1 MRPDADALALPLEG
15 EIRRG
20 RVADNLLSGVFCKLG
35 AEVDGLEA
43 KSTVDVEYREKPL
56 GGWKLSLALCEVGR
70 GSTEREPVEEAFE
83 DVLGD
88 DEA

>member
-20 RVADNLLSGVFCKLG
+20 RVADDLLSGVLCKLG

-43 KSTVDVEYREKPL
+43 KSTVDVKHREQLL
-56 GGWKLSLALCEVGR
+56 GGWKLALALFEVGR
-70 GSTEREPVEEAFE
+70 V
-83 DVLGD
+83 
-88 DEA
+88 

>member
-20 RVADNLLSGVFCKLG
+20 RVADDLLSGVFCKLG
-35 AEVDGLEA
+35 AEADCLEA
-43 KSTVDVEYREKPL
+43 ESTVDVKHREQLL

-70 GSTEREPVEEAFE
+70 V
-83 DVLGD
+83 
-88 DEA
+88 